1 MTVAIVLAYIK
12 AYYIWIAATGL
23 LALILCIREIREA
36 QRGRT
41 QTIFSLERELAS
53 VRESRAR
60 VTLIA
65 VLSVLAVF
73 TLLRFAVVPSQ
84 NLPPVRE
91 ATPTQVLILLPTNTE
106 APPTPTR
113 TRIPTR
119 PRPTSLP
126 PSETPTST
134 PLPLPSCPLPGV
146 CITSPAAGEAIK
158 GQITIR
164 GSAAI
169 DAFQFYKLEYGMGE
183 TPQQWN
189 SIGEVQRTPVVD
201 GVLAVWNT
209 SGFPAGVFKLRL
221 TVVDASGNFP
231 APFEIGVIVQP

>member
-1 MTVAIVLAYIK
+1 MIFAIVLAYVK
-12 AYYIWIAATGL
+12 TYYIWIAAAGL
-23 LALILCIREIREA
+23 LALILCLREIREA
-36 QRGRT
+36 RRGRT
-41 QTIFSLERELAS
+41 QTIFSLERELAR

-60 VTLIA
+60 VALVA
-65 VLSVLAVF
+65 VLAVLAVF
-73 TLLRFAVVPSQ
+73 SWLRFGVVPSRS
-84 NLPPVRE
+84 LPPVRE
-91 ATPTQVLILLPTNTE
+91 PTATQVLILLPSSTP

-119 PRPTSLP
+119 PRPTPLP

-134 PLPLPSCPLPGV
+134 PLPLPPCPLPGV
-146 CITSPAAGEAIK
+146 CISSPAAGEAIK

-164 GSAAI
+164 GSAAV

-231 APFEIGVIVQP
+231 PPYEIRVIVQP